1 MSAYITLATPMIDT
15 ECLIAALVDL
25 GFRKADI
32 EHHAQPV
39 AIVGYGMQSANI
51 VLRRAQVGTLI
62 SDVGFLRTQT
72 GYRALISDDDQ
83 RRFGGNWLERV
94 QAAYDARLREKEAR
108 MAEEERRRV
117 EEQRRQV
124 IEAQR
129 QSIHERARKLGY
141 RVDEK
146 REAGK
151 LRMVLV
157 KRSY

>member
-1 MSAYITLATPMIDT
+1 
-15 ECLIAALVDL
+15 
-25 GFRKADI
+25 
-32 EHHAQPV
+32 
-39 AIVGYGMQSANI
+39 
-51 VLRRAQVGTLI
+51 
-62 SDVGFLRTQT
+62 
-72 GYRALISDDDQ
+72 
-83 RRFGGNWLERV
+83 
-94 QAAYDARLREKEAR
+94 

-117 EEQRRQV
+117 EEERRQV